1 MLAVCF
7 CATTAQLRAASLKL
21 SIAIREN
28 NTAGPIFGDNGGSGG
43 GIEWVNRDG
52 QTLTADGTW
61 QLFTFTPAADTLLA
75 FAGTTADSMLEP
87 GHEFAVLEHMRI
99 LNDTGIT
106 SPVRMW
112 IDDVTNTVASGPVVQ
127 DFEAATLGTEVMF
140 QEPGFSGSTSA
151 NLLPGS
157 TTLVSNS
164 MANSGS
170 QSLQADFQFVDNTPT
185 RWIRLTSFGTP
196 NQPNPRVRIIEPGA
210 PAPTISFYAKAV
222 VIPEPTSMVLILM
235 AAAITGFRRRP

>member
-1 MLAVCF
+1 
-7 CATTAQLRAASLKL
+7 
-21 SIAIREN
+21 
-28 NTAGPIFGDNGGSGG
+28 
-43 GIEWVNRDG
+43 
-52 QTLTADGTW
+52 
-61 QLFTFTPAADTLLA
+61 
-75 FAGTTADSMLEP
+75 
-87 GHEFAVLEHMRI
+87 
-99 LNDTGIT
+99 
-106 SPVRMW
+106 
-112 IDDVTNTVASGPVVQ
+112 
-127 DFEAATLGTEVMF
+127 MF

-222 VIPEPTSMVLILM
+222 VIPEPTSMVFILM
-235 AAAITGFRRRP
+235 AAAAMTGFRRRP